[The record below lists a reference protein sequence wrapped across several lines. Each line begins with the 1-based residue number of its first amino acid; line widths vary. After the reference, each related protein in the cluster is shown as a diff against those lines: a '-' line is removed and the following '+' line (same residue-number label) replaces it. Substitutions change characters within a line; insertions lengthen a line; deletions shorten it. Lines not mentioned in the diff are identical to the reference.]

1 MATRIRLQRHGKKN
15 QPFYHIVIADGRAP
29 RDGRFIEKIGT
40 YNTLTHPATI
50 NIDFDRALYWVETG
64 ASPSETVH
72 SILKRE
78 GVYLMKHLRG
88 GIAKGAINEQDAEK
102 KFETWKQEKESKM
115 SDLKREATDK
125 TREEKKK
132 RFEVETKLR
141 ETIAKK
147 VAAKYAVKAEKEAK
161 AEAVAEEV
169 NEVAEANEAELPSVS
184 TDGADE
190 PNAEVTEVAEV
201 AEVAEII
208 EEVTEITEVIVEQ
221 IVEEVATGDDTPAPE
236 PSVEE

>member
-72 SILKRE
+72 SILKHE

-88 GIAKGAINEQDAEK
+88 GIAKGAITEMDAEK
-102 KFETWKQEKESKM
+102 KFEAWKQEKESKVGNV
-115 SDLKREATDK
+115 KREAADK
-125 TREEKKK
+125 TRTENKK
-132 RFEVETKLR
+132 RMEAETKLR
-141 ETIAKK
+141 ESIAKK
-147 VAAKYAVKAEKEAK
+147 VAAKYAVEAAKEAK
-161 AEAVAEEV
+161 AEAAEAEE
-169 NEVAEANEAELPSVS
+169 
-184 TDGADE
+184 
-190 PNAEVTEVAEV
+190 EVTEVTEVIEV
-201 AEVAEII
+201 AEVNESAEETSVADEDQNTLSPDSQEAPLVA
-208 EEVTEITEVIVEQ
+208 EEQTTLNPDSQEAPLAA
-221 IVEEVATGDDTPAPE
+221 EEL
-236 PSVEE
+236 